1 MIGGGTPS
9 QATMPYVPPHLRSQ
23 ATSESAPAP
32 SSPFGHQS
40 RSDQSEM
47 PSAFAS
53 SKRRGDDPHANP
65 SAFAWG
71 KPRES
76 RDVVPLEPT
85 KLAPVASAANP
96 TVISAGG
103 DGGPTFEIYAN
114 GAMSATDPIAVQPQL
129 KSSGY
134 VPPSQRATQAAAPKT
149 YDELFPSLGGTSV
162 LAPSTAPMKFNAPS
176 SAGRSWAAIA
186 QDDSLRLEAIRKQE
200 EEQLAKG
207 SIKLSLDNFG
217 STTWGDHMYDAS
229 QDQAYDTAQ
238 DYDTPH
244 CYDYRE

>member
-1 MIGGGTPS
+1 
-9 QATMPYVPPHLRSQ
+9 MPYVPPHLRSQ
-23 ATSESAPAP
+23 ATSEPASA
-32 SSPFGHQS
+32 SSNRFG
-40 RSDQSEM
+40 RDQGEM

-53 SKRRGDDPHANP
+53 SKRRTDDPHANP

-85 KLAPVASAANP
+85 KLAPVASVANP

-114 GAMSATDPIAVQPQL
+114 GAMSATDPIPVQPQTNP
-129 KSSGY
+129 SGY

-149 YDELFPSLGGTSV
+149 YDELFPSLGGSV

-186 QDDSLRLEAIRKQE
+186 QDDSLRLESIRKQE

-207 SIKLSLDNFG
+207 SIQLNLDSFG
-217 STTWGDHMYDAS
+217 STTWGDHMYKGSEDYT
-229 QDQAYDTAQ
+229 DQ
-238 DYDTPH
+238 DYGTPH